1 MRRKPTRGPEFLVN
15 IHTYTRKK
23 VTRCLVAE
31 KPVLPEQENEMI
43 RHIEYNFAS
52 LTTDLIIINRS
63 CWIYSCFG
71 FLVPYLER
79 LVSRFAT
86 PP

>member
-1 MRRKPTRGPEFLVN
+1 
-15 IHTYTRKK
+15 
-23 VTRCLVAE
+23 
-31 KPVLPEQENEMI
+31 MI